1 MDSKAVRGRGAKVMG
16 DGGCGHSYG
25 FHVEDI
31 LTKEELEDMNR
42 KRAERQQKYRGTKR
56 PLSPMAA
63 EEFDRRNG
71 VK

>member
-1 MDSKAVRGRGAKVMG
+1 MG

-31 LTKEELEDMNR
+31 LPKEELEDIMNR
-42 KRAERQQKYRGTKR
+42 KRDERQRKYPKSR
-56 PLSPMAA
+56 PISPMAA
-63 EEFDRRNG
+63 KEFDRRKE